1 MVRAIFSG
9 GARVHWLNYF
19 NSFLAKQLNIAC
31 SVNAKLLCPWVPV
44 CSAKTTY
51 VSDSANFV
59 AAKIIAALWFF
70 ADNSLL
76 HADCKRNSRNF
87 TQNCAKFLIITLFVL
102 LLGRRYHRLLCFMF
116 VPCYKQKDENAICI
130 LIYDLTKSCTQY
142 STCKERIIT
151 N

>member
-1 MVRAIFSG
+1 MILKLEALKNTKASSCIKKKKVDYICFLIWFTLQYSPHSTCAAVDGDYCKDVCEFNFLMVCAIFSG
-9 GARVHWLNYF
+9 GARVHWLILF

-31 SVNAKLLCPWVPV
+31 SINTKLLCPWVPV

-76 HADCKRNSRNF
+76 HADCKRNSCNF
-87 TQNCAKFLIITLFVL
+87 TQNCAKF
-102 LLGRRYHRLLCFMF
+102 
-116 VPCYKQKDENAICI
+116 
-130 LIYDLTKSCTQY
+130 
-142 STCKERIIT
+142 
-151 N
+151 